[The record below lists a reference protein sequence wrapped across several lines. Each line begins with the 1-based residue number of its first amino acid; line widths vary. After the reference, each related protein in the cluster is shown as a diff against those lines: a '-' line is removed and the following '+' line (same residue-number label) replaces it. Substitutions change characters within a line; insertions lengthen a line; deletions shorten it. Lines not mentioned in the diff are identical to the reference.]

1 MPHPVQEDSR
11 STQASPSNRKIVLT
25 LVLVTVGMF
34 GFGYAML
41 PLYSVLCKVT
51 GLGGRSVQVAK
62 DNSAVAVSDREI
74 KIRFLAT
81 TNSGLPWVF
90 QPLVNSKAV
99 RLGEMSDAMYSA
111 MNLTNEVTLGHA
123 TYNVMPPEA
132 SLYFVKTECFCFS
145 EQLLTAQQTR
155 QLPVHF
161 FISPDLPERISEI
174 TLSYTFYR
182 DNDANALALAL
193 ASATGQN

>member
-1 MPHPVQEDSR
+1 MSHPVPEHSCPA
-11 STQASPSNRKIVLT
+11 QASPSNRKIVLT
-25 LVLVTVGMF
+25 LVLVTFGMF
-34 GFGYAML
+34 GFGFAML
-41 PLYSVLCKVT
+41 PLYSVLCEVT

-62 DNSAVAVSDREI
+62 DNSEVTVSDREI

-90 QPLVNSKAV
+90 RPLVNSKAV
-99 RLGEMSDAMYSA
+99 RLGEMSDAMFSA
-111 MNLTNEVTLGHA
+111 TNLTNEVTLGHA
-123 TYNVMPPEA
+123 TYNVVPPEA

-145 EQLLTAQQTR
+145 EQLLTAHQTR

-161 FISPDLPERISEI
+161 FISPDLPGRIGEI

-182 DNDANALALAL
+182 DNDAKALALAM